1 MNHEEQ
7 MIQEVL
13 NGNAA
18 SFRWIIERYQRPVH
32 KMIFNLIHDS
42 HIAEDI
48 AQEVFLAVFKKLSTF
63 DSMRCRFS
71 TWIFTIARNKSIN
84 HLRKK
89 KNELAMIRENA
100 SFDADPSGEICQK
113 EFARQM
119 DRALNRLPKKQ
130 KNAFVLSQF
139 EKLPYDQIA
148 QIECVSIGTVRSRI
162 HRAKKKLRKDIEK
175 IDGDKK

>member
-13 NGNAA
+13 NGKAE

-32 KMIFNLIHDS
+32 RMIFNLTHDS

-48 AQEVFLAVFKKLSTF
+48 GQEVFIAVYKKLSTF
-63 DSMRCRFS
+63 DPMRCKFS

-89 KNELAMIRENA
+89 KNEIQTISDNT
-100 SFDADPSGEICQK
+100 SIDAQPSEELCKK

-119 DRALNRLPKKQ
+119 DRALSSLPGKQ
-130 KNAFVLSQF
+130 KNAFVLAEF

-162 HRAKKKLRKDIEK
+162 HRAKKKLRKALE
-175 IDGDKK
+175 

>member
-7 MIQEVL
+7 MIQDVL
-13 NGNAA
+13 NGNAE

-32 KMIFNLIHDS
+32 RMVFNLTHDS

-48 AQEVFLAVFKKLSTF
+48 TQEVFLAVFQKLSTF
-63 DSMRCRFS
+63 DPMRCKFS

-89 KNELAMIRENA
+89 KNELEMRDDV
-100 SFDADPSGEICQK
+100 SFDAEPSEDLCQK

-119 DRALNRLPKKQ
+119 DRALSSLPGKQ
-130 KNAFVLSQF
+130 KNAFVLAQF

-162 HRAKKKLRKDIEK
+162 HRAKRKLRKAFKK
-175 IDGDKK
+175 IDGDEK